1 MSRSPEFS
9 TPLVEGIHSIFTNF
23 FLWLAM
29 VELEVEAD
37 PQALASAQEYLE
49 RAENPAIVASFY
61 PHTGHT
67 DSLLARKAI
76 ETLMPE
82 VLPRFRFVSAKD
94 TWANPLKRAFA
105 RATVGDPY
113 LFDRQVDGK
122 QAKAE
127 LTALKA
133 QVDPRGDQPG
143 WSLGIYPQGTRAP
156 GAPIGNS
163 AIHTAYDKGVGLGIF
178 NIYNAADVFP
188 KVPKNEQANLFLRKL
203 INRLR
208 SRREDMHQVRVKL
221 IDFIPPGLSRPELKQ
236 RYLAAHNEAVAEKT
250 PEL

>member
-9 TPLVEGIHSIFTNF
+9 TPLVEGMHSIFTNF

-29 VELEVEAD
+29 VELEIEAD
-37 PQALASAQEYLE
+37 SQALATAQEYLE
-49 RAENPAIVASFY
+49 TAENPAIVTSFY
-61 PHTGHT
+61 PHTTHI
-67 DSLLARKAI
+67 DSLLARQAI
-76 ETLMPE
+76 KKLLPE

-113 LFDRQVDGK
+113 LFDRHARGK
-122 QAKAE
+122 EIKAE
-127 LTALKA
+127 LVALKA
-133 QVDPRGDQPG
+133 QVEPQEDQPG

-163 AIHTAYDKGVGLGIF
+163 ALYTAYDKQVGLGIF
-178 NIYNAADVFP
+178 NIDNAADVYP
-188 KVPKNEQANLFLRKL
+188 KVPKNEQVNLLLRKL
-203 INRLR
+203 TNRLR

-221 IDFIPPGLSRPELKQ
+221 VDFIPPGLSRPELKQ
-236 RYLAAHNEAVAEKT
+236 RYLAAHTEAVSET
-250 PEL
+250 TTEV